1 MLNVE
6 TMLWF
11 ADFILETEK
20 ILQKV
25 AKGGR
30 EMRQKNI
37 AMGMH
42 TLWLIGLT
50 CELSKESL

>member
-1 MLNVE
+1 MFISCVGFILPNVE
-6 TMLWF
+6 FISMLWF
-11 ADFILETEK
+11 ANLILKTEK

-37 AMGMH
+37 SMGMH
-42 TLWLIGLT
+42 TL
-50 CELSKESL
+50 